1 MLRAAHCPSAAAGD
15 LVAGD
20 AALAWLDG
28 VAVDV
33 ERTPVLCGLDL
44 TVRAGEVLGVI
55 GANGS
60 GKSTLLRVLATLLAP
75 REGTGQVL
83 GVSLGT
89 PACAAVRPRI
99 ALVGHTPALYPHLTL
114 AENLHVVARLTGV
127 PAAAVDGA
135 LETVG
140 LAGAAGR
147 RADRCSQG
155 MQRRAELARVLA
167 AAPSLLLLDEPH
179 AGLDAD
185 SRGLVDLVA
194 DRVRRRGGACVA
206 VSHDRDRLHTLADRV
221 VEVADGRLRAVRGV
235 AA

>member
-1 MLRAAHCPSAAAGD
+1 MLLPLHQPPAPAPRQAG
-15 LVAGD
+15 VAR
-20 AALAWLDG
+20 LDG
-28 VAVDV
+28 VAVNV
-33 ERTPVLCGLDL
+33 ERTPVLRGVDL
-44 TVRAGEVLGVI
+44 TVLAGEVLGVI

-60 GKSTLLRVLATLLAP
+60 GKSTLLRVLATLLVPAS
-75 REGTGQVL
+75 GTGHVL
-83 GVSLGT
+83 GATLGT
-89 PACAAVRPRI
+89 TACSAVRSRV

-127 PAAAVDGA
+127 AAATVDGA

-155 MQRRAELARVLA
+155 MQRRAELARALA

-185 SRGLVDLVA
+185 SRGLIDLVT
-194 DRVRRRGGACVA
+194 DRVRRAGGACVA

-221 VEVADGRLRAVRGV
+221 VEVVDGQVRATREVP
-235 AA
+235 A